1 MQTLYTG
8 WKNSCKLGQS
18 NVTKSIKRTGISL
31 TKFLEQLKKYFYN
44 HKLESVRASIKATWK
59 TLKDMLNKYKPPLNY
74 PNSFK
79 DKKQSYNKS

>member
-1 MQTLYTG
+1 M
-8 WKNSCKLGQS
+8 
-18 NVTKSIKRTGISL
+18 TKSIKRTGISL
-31 TKFLEQLKKYFYN
+31 TIFLESLKKHFYN

-79 DKKQSYNKS
+79 HKK